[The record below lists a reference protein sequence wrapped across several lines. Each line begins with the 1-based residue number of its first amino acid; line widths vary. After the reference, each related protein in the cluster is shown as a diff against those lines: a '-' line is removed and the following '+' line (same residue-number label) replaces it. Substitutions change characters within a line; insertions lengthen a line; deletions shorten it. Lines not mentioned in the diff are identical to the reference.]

1 MKLVHRLANNDD
13 VVEKQPTDDRQ
24 RHHYLR
30 DGARVVTILVFS
42 VIVSSCRKGMVN
54 QQHLKPLA
62 EETFF
67 RDGSGAR
74 PIPPH
79 TIARGHLNEDQQFFE
94 GKSGGQLATTF
105 PASVT
110 RQMIEH
116 GRESFDVYCAVC
128 HGKTGEG
135 DGMIVQRGF
144 PVPPSLHEE
153 RLRKAPVGH
162 FFDVITNGYGIMYPY
177 ASRVR
182 AEERWAII
190 AYIRALQLSQHATLD
205 DADSLHREQLQAAA
219 K

>member
-1 MKLVHRLANNDD
+1 MKLVI
-13 VVEKQPTDDRQ
+13 
-24 RHHYLR
+24 
-30 DGARVVTILVFS
+30 TILAFS
-42 VIVSSCRKGMVN
+42 VLGTGCRKGMVN
-54 QQHLKPLA
+54 QQHLKPLT

-67 RDGSGAR
+67 KDGSGAR

-79 TIARGHLNEDQQFFE
+79 AIARGQLHEDQQFFE
-94 GKSGGQLATTF
+94 GKLGGQLVTTF

-116 GRESFDVYCAVC
+116 GRQSFDIYCAVC
-128 HGKTGEG
+128 HGRTGEG

-144 PVPPSLHEE
+144 PAPPSLHEE

-177 ASRVR
+177 ASRVTTD
-182 AEERWAII
+182 ERWDII

-205 DADSLHREQLQAAA
+205 DADPVNREQLQAAA
-219 K
+219 R